1 MNCLSV
7 RTSST
12 LKNGLILRDMIPSR
26 EMLEAYFSELSHCDE
41 GNERMWFFA
50 GVAAFCHLQSPAS
63 DEWKK
68 QHGFNE
74 KGGQDD

>member
-1 MNCLSV
+1 
-7 RTSST
+7 
-12 LKNGLILRDMIPSR
+12 MIPSR

-74 KGGQDD
+74 KGD